1 MNKHV
6 LDVTDPYDERP
17 HKCRGCGAEGS
28 DGNPVTGECPTPYQ
42 SRSDLLARIAH
53 LESLIN
59 TPHTD
64 EWFEAVRLEAA
75 HQVERWG
82 SAHQVER
89 WGSAHDAGK
98 QPSDWFWLLGYLGGK
113 ALAAAIKG
121 DHEKAKHHTISTGA
135 ACLNWFRAMTGDS
148 NAMRPGSEQ

>member
-1 MNKHV
+1 MNEHR
-6 LDVTDPYDERP
+6 LDVIDPYDDRP
-17 HKCRGCGAEGS
+17 HKCRGCGAEGNE
-28 DGNPVTGECPTPYQ
+28 DNPVTGECPTPYKT
-42 SRSDLLARIAH
+42 RADLLTRIAH

-75 HQVERWG
+75 HQIERWG
-82 SAHQVER
+82 AS
-89 WGSAHDAGK
+89 HDAGK

-113 ALAAAIKG
+113 ALAAAVKG

-135 ACLNWFRAMTGDS
+135 ACLNWFRAMTGDTQ
-148 NAMRPGSEQ
+148 AMRPGADHDPK